1 MTLSIPSLI
10 ASSAYP
16 CVTGPLCLLACLP
29 AGLCGVI
36 PEPPLAQQMLVLS
49 LIRKKQRS
57 KSWDHSFADLVW
69 PAYKLAIFM
78 WRRNLESTTLLSVR
92 GSNYFVKSFFFM
104 SFGATCTLYLHSNTV
119 LHQMIHKTVLIL
131 YLIRSDVHCPAPVP
145 DIKQD
150 SCPPFV
156 KAEFFL
162 SLLVTP
168 AVSLTF
174 SPGSGADQQ
183 SALPILNV
191 KCEANSLCWSL
202 RAGSSLK
209 NDLLS
214 VMSQISSTHA
224 GWTEDYV
231 WVFSPCHMY

>member
-92 GSNYFVKSFFFM
+92 GSNYFVKYFFYM
-104 SFGATCTLYLHSNTV
+104 SFGPHALSTYIPILFYIKWFTK
-119 LHQMIHKTVLIL
+119 IVLIL

-191 KCEANSLCWSL
+191 KCEANSLCWSS
-202 RAGSSLK
+202 RVGSSLK